1 MAQRVNN
8 LPAIQE
14 TQERWVW
21 FLGWKDPLEGEILRN
36 THSSILAWESLW
48 TEESGR
54 LLRPWDSRSKNTESV
69 AISSSRNLPDPRIK
83 PESPAVACI
92 GRQILDL

>member
-14 TQERWVW
+14 TQERQVW

-54 LLRPWDSRSKNTESV
+54 LVHGVTKSWT
-69 AISSSRNLPDPRIK
+69 
-83 PESPAVACI
+83 
-92 GRQILDL
+92 